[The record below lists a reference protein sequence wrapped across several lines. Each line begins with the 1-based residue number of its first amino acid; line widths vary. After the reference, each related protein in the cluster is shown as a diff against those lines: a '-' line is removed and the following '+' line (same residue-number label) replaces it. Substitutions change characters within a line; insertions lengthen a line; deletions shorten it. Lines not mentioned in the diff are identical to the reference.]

1 MKTLRF
7 YLTCIKNGDYKN
19 YYYDL
24 EKQKPLMYS
33 SICQELN
40 AVVVQQSIEVPPNT
54 EDRTNIFSYL
64 IQLLGNE
71 INL

>member
-1 MKTLRF
+1 MGKDGHQRRHTNGQLHYENAQVDYKWKLLRF

-33 SICQELN
+33 SIC
-40 AVVVQQSIEVPPNT
+40 
-54 EDRTNIFSYL
+54 
-64 IQLLGNE
+64 
-71 INL
+71 

>member
-54 EDRTNIFSYL
+54 ED
-64 IQLLGNE
+64 
-71 INL
+71 